1 MNGQLTFDDC
11 APDWPT
17 PEPQPRQRTAG
28 TRYYLRPHSDL
39 WDQVR
44 RGRRTSRI
52 VTIPISEE
60 YL

>member
-1 MNGQLTFDDC
+1 MNGQLSFDDC
-11 APDWPT
+11 LPDWPAL
-17 PEPQPRQRTAG
+17 EPRQRPAG

-52 VTIPISEE
+52 VTIPIRGE